1 MSHICRAIIVAA
13 GKGRRMGGDI
23 PKQFLKLDGKPIIAH
38 TLQRFDDIQCID
50 DITVVVADEYV
61 EYMQSH
67 VLDRYEIEKP
77 ITLVEGADTRQNSVF
92 NGIKALSRDTD
103 IVIIHDAVRPFI
115 QRDLIERSIYT
126 AIEFGGAVIGVP
138 VKDTIKQVDG
148 DGFIGATLDREML
161 WAVQTPQTF
170 KYDIILKA
178 HRQAMEDGFVG
189 TDDSMLVEIRV

>member
-1 MSHICRAIIVAA
+1 M
-13 GKGRRMGGDI
+13 
-23 PKQFLKLDGKPIIAH
+23 
-38 TLQRFDDIQCID
+38 
-50 DITVVVADEYV
+50 
-61 EYMQSH
+61 
-67 VLDRYEIEKP
+67 
-77 ITLVEGADTRQNSVF
+77 VEGADTRQNSVF

-189 TDDSMLVEIRV
+189 TDDSMLVERSGFSVNMVMGSYSNIKITTKEDMVLANTILKEAWDGI